1 MSINVN
7 KETINL
13 MQFVVK
19 DKYTLWEVQDI
30 LVPDTK
36 PDVMK
41 VIRVEGLPVIQDVEL
56 KDGSMRISGEIT
68 YYIMYK
74 SMDGAKV
81 RGISMSYPFVQTI
94 TNANIKQDMVQDTNI
109 CIKNIIWSLPNER
122 KISIKAEVVISYFL
136 NKIAPIEIINEI
148 TSEKDIEIFKTQ
160 DNYRNVMAVKQD
172 VISINEELMLP
183 QETTPIAEILRVGA
197 DITNTDYK
205 ISYNKILLKG
215 EIKLQIFYLKNIDTS
230 ELGVY
235 NTQIPFA
242 GMLEFD
248 NINDN
253 SKFDITYRL
262 QNMQLQLSGIDSNTV
277 TLTADVAARA
287 IMYEMKDVEH
297 IVDFYSTEED
307 YEYLSQDVIAIKD
320 IECLEHI
327 LNLKETVG
335 AIESDNKIVDYSIQT
350 EGLNYKVVG
359 QNLNVSG
366 SIKIPVT
373 FVNQT
378 SNMLDGKTYE
388 LDVDTNIAMGRE
400 IDEKSADINSK
411 ILSASIMQA
420 GSNVE
425 TNISMQIIVCASNL
439 TNIFQIG
446 DIIEG
451 KNTAKDLD
459 NMYVYIVKKGDTLW
473 SIAKRYK
480 TTVAKIANTN
490 NIVDENRLNIGQKL
504 LLIR

>member
-1 MSINVN
+1 MI
-7 KETINL
+7 
-13 MQFVVK
+13 
-19 DKYTLWEVQDI
+19 Y
-30 LVPDTK
+30 
-36 PDVMK
+36 
-41 VIRVEGLPVIQDVEL
+41 
-56 KDGSMRISGEIT
+56 
-68 YYIMYK
+68 
-74 SMDGAKV
+74 
-81 RGISMSYPFVQTI
+81 
-94 TNANIKQDMVQDTNI
+94 
-109 CIKNIIWSLPNER
+109 
-122 KISIKAEVVISYFL
+122 
-136 NKIAPIEIINEI
+136 IEIINEI

-183 QETTPIAEILRVGA
+183 QETIPIAEILRVGA

-248 NINDN
+248 NIQDN

-262 QNMQLQLSGIDSNTV
+262 QNIQLQLSGIDSNTV

-307 YEYLSQDVIAIKD
+307 YEYISQDVIAIKD

-327 LNLKETVG
+327 LNLKDTVG

-350 EGLNYKVVG
+350 EGLNFKVVG

-425 TNISMQIIVCASNL
+425 ANISMQIIVCASNL

>member
-183 QETTPIAEILRVGA
+183 QETIPIAEILRVGA

-262 QNMQLQLSGIDSNTV
+262 QNMQLQLSGIDYNTV

-307 YEYLSQDVIAIKD
+307 YEYISQDVIAIKD

-327 LNLKETVG
+327 LNLKDTVG

-350 EGLNYKVVG
+350 EGLNFKVVG

-388 LDVDTNIAMGRE
+388 LDVDTHIAMGRE

-425 TNISMQIIVCASNL
+425 ANISMQIIVCASNL